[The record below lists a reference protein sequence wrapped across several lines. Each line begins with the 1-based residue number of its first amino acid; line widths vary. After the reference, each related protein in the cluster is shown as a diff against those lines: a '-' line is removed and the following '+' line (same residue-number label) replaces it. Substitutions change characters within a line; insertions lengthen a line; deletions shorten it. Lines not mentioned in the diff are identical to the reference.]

1 MMRSL
6 IGGAALCIGAVTAV
20 DAQMW
25 RVLDASGGRR
35 DSSEVSVRI
44 DYSRGQLRTRPAEL
58 GNQLYDLHLRY
69 DATRAHPLLTY
80 DSATRALTIGTEVR
94 QDTRTSGEGRSTG
107 EAVVQL
113 GRVNPLD
120 VTVRLDVAT
129 ATLDFG
135 GIPLRGLSVQSSAS
149 EVRVGFDSPNPSP
162 MDALELDVS
171 AATLTAS
178 GLGNANATRLRVGAR
193 GAGAE
198 LHLDGQ
204 WTRDLQ
210 VDLDVALGSVTV
222 YVPSDVGVELDARRI
237 IAKVDAG
244 GLQKSGDL
252 FVSGNFAS
260 APRKVRIRASAT
272 LAKLQLVHGT
282 R

>member
-1 MMRSL
+1 MRRAL
-6 IGGAALCIGAVTAV
+6 LAGAALCLGAASSIE
-20 DAQMW
+20 AQMW

-58 GNQLYDLHLRY
+58 GNQLYDVHLRY
-69 DATRAHPLLTY
+69 DATRTHPLLAY
-80 DSATRALTIGTEVR
+80 DSAGRSLTIGAEAR
-94 QDTRTSGEGRSTG
+94 QDTRASGEGRSTG

-113 GRVNPLD
+113 GRLNPLD
-120 VTVRLDVAT
+120 VRVRLDVAT

-135 GIPLRGLSVQSSAS
+135 GIPLRGLFVQSSAS
-149 EVRVGFDSPNPSP
+149 EVRVGFDAPNPLA
-162 MDALELDVS
+162 MDALELDVT

-204 WTRDLQ
+204 WTRDLE
-210 VDLDVALGSVTV
+210 VDLDVALGAVTV
-222 YVPSDVGVELDARRI
+222 YIPADVGVELDARRI

-244 GLQKSGDL
+244 TLQKSGEL
-252 FVSGNFAS
+252 FVSSNWAS
-260 APRKVRIRASAT
+260 ASRKVRIRASAT
-272 LAKLQLVHGT
+272 LAKLQLIHGA